1 MEELIDKLP
10 KTPLYENFA
19 KYLNT
24 LKDEE
29 SEAILKYILGSSII
43 GNPLL
48 EEFFMTE
55 QRSVYQLLVHRQ
67 AYEVFKE
74 DVDNWIAGLEPRFN
88 DAGEV
93 FFNGMQDF
101 VGQGALILK
110 QAGTQISHDLVQ
122 AQARLVTETDKV
134 IQAGAVQLKAALDDH
149 ASELEKRL
157 TATAVAEV
165 NKLSDERKKVAK
177 VLVDRFDETI
187 EPHIKSFRS
196 STDEFTFK
204 RIAYRVGEFFLAIA
218 IYQGLK
224 AVFF

>member
-1 MEELIDKLP
+1 MKDLIDKLP

-55 QRSVYQLLVHRQ
+55 QRSVYQLLLHRQ

-88 DAGEV
+88 GAGEV

-101 VGQGALILK
+101 VGDSAKIL
-110 QAGTQISHDLVQ
+110 QQTGVQISRDFVQ
-122 AQARLVTETDKV
+122 AQARLVIETDKV
-134 IQAGAVQLKAALDDH
+134 IQAGAVQLKAALDAH
-149 ASELEKRL
+149 AQELEARL
-157 TATAVAEV
+157 SATAE
-165 NKLSDERKKVAK
+165 SERTKVAK
-177 VLVDRFDETI
+177 ALVTTLNGKLD
-187 EPHIKSFRS
+187 PHVEKAFSS
-196 STDEFTFK
+196 STDKFK
-204 RIAYRVGEFFLAIA
+204 FKTIVRDIAVVFVAFC
-218 IYQGLK
+218 IYSGMK